1 MHSSHTGV
9 QLHTQNCQTQQEPVF
24 DNALCLGCMACCS
37 MNVCKAWTY
46 ENFDTSIPA
55 LASHTQSCR
64 SVAVRTACPS
74 GPNACGPVANPSVC
88 WTPSHYRPSC
98 GSTFI
103 VLDPPAGSGTCT
115 WARGSRYAARG
126 RRTACRCAGEFS
138 GGLPAL
144 RACGVRQQHA
154 AFGKALVRG
163 PHPLGLF
170 GRHQHFPPSPQGLGG
185 RPFADTGLNITRYM
199 T

>member
-1 MHSSHTGV
+1 MCAKHGPMKISI
-9 QLHTQNCQTQQEPVF
+9 QAYLHWPPTHNHAEALRFEPHARVGHMRAYQSPIHQYVGLPVNC
-24 DNALCLGCMACCS
+24 
-37 MNVCKAWTY
+37 
-46 ENFDTSIPA
+46 
-55 LASHTQSCR
+55 
-64 SVAVRTACPS
+64 
-74 GPNACGPVANPSVC
+74 
-88 WTPSHYRPSC
+88 RPSC

-185 RPFADTGLNITRYM
+185 RPFADTGLNITR
-199 T
+199 